1 MNQMPSTPTLPQLD
15 TRLAAYRKRQ
25 ADEQARRFHRRFIV
39 PGSVIEFSSRVFN
52 DLVAAILIS
61 IAFGATID
69 SVFNSWPWGIVGMF
83 LLGAAA
89 AVRNVYQ
96 TASRM
101 AEQETKEAVAQG
113 PGPAPDAAPSA
124 QPITER
130 G

>member
-1 MNQMPSTPTLPQLD
+1 MNQTPSSPTLPDLD
-15 TRLAAYRKRQ
+15 ARLAAYRKRQ
-25 ADEQARRFHRRFIV
+25 AEEDARRRHPRFII
-39 PGSVIEFSSRVFN
+39 PGSVIEFSGRVFN

-69 SVFNSWPWGIVGMF
+69 SVFGSWPWGFLGMF

-101 AEQETKEAVAQG
+101 AERETK
-113 PGPAPDAAPSA
+113 DAAASA

>member
-1 MNQMPSTPTLPQLD
+1 MNQIPSTPALRDLD
-15 TRLAAYRKRQ
+15 ARLVAYRKRQ
-25 ADEQARRFHRRFIV
+25 EEVEARQFHRRFAV
-39 PGSVIEFSSRVFN
+39 PGSAYEFSGRVFN

-69 SVFNSWPWGIVGMF
+69 SVFNSWPWGLVGMF
-83 LLGAAA
+83 LLGVVA

-101 AEQETKEAVAQG
+101 AACETGETVARDA
-113 PGPAPDAAPSA
+113 GPAPDAAQSA